1 MSKPAASTLASV
13 VTFLRSIFFTIPIIV
28 IATLVLGAAAIVAS
42 LGSRGSRTP
51 ERCAALWARMVLAAS
66 FVRIRVS
73 GVDKLAPSVPRVICV
88 NHLSYM
94 DPPLLFAG
102 LPGTVR
108 FLAKRS
114 LFRIPVFGWAMRCA
128 GHLPLDRENPRNA
141 IVDLERAAAAL
152 QSGDSIVIFAEGS
165 RSPDGTLQPF
175 LSGGF
180 RLAIEN
186 HVPVLPVAIAG
197 TREVLRPGS
206 INFRGG
212 EVRVAIGDPLTT
224 VGLTPQDRHRLAA
237 RVREVIEKLGEG
249 GGQT

>member
-1 MSKPAASTLASV
+1 
-13 VTFLRSIFFTIPIIV
+13 
-28 IATLVLGAAAIVAS
+28 
-42 LGSRGSRTP
+42 
-51 ERCAALWARMVLAAS
+51 
-66 FVRIRVS
+66 
-73 GVDKLAPSVPRVICV
+73 
-88 NHLSYM
+88 
-94 DPPLLFAG
+94 
-102 LPGTVR
+102 
-108 FLAKRS
+108 
-114 LFRIPVFGWAMRCA
+114 MRCA